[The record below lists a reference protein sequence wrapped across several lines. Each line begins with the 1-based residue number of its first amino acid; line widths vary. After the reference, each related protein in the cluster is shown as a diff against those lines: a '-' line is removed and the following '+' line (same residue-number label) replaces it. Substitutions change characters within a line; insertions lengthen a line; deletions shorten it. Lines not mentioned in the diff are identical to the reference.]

1 MPAIRPGVRSVLA
14 LAAICVL
21 PIILYLPFLT
31 EPFMRDEGLYASVA
45 QLILDGGIPYRD
57 AFDNKP
63 PLIFGIYSFSF
74 ILFGENVWA
83 PRLLAA
89 ICLSLTTVLVYF
101 QGRLAFS
108 PNGGLIAA
116 LAFALSIGIA
126 GFQTNANTEYFL
138 VLPMVGAL
146 VAFTLARRTDKAAW
160 YVLAGVL
167 SGLAVMTKQVAIFN
181 FLVLLAVPLIISVRD
196 GGWTAVASRRVVRPL
211 IVMASGFTVAVG
223 AVVAPFIIAGAF
235 GEFFDGVVVY
245 PLSYSG
251 GLSLVDKLGHALWS
265 PVFLMIHAGPWVAL
279 AVFGVLFVAR
289 DEGNPDRQVLVL
301 WLAACGLGVAST
313 GRFYDHYFVQLLPA
327 MALLVPAGV
336 YFLKHAWGSRWAKVT
351 AMWLL
356 PISAAIP
363 LLISAAIY
371 LQPTAEARHEVKY
384 ASGEGVLENNSADL
398 ARYLAAVTSEEDYIY
413 NLGFQSEI
421 YFYADRQAPTRFL
434 FDHPFE
440 VEEKYEVA
448 ALQDLR
454 ADPPAYIV
462 DSAVYEENRLRDAN
476 YYPVLIKG
484 FIDENYEYIG
494 RLYYAD
500 IYRLANTELEGG
512 R

>member
-1 MPAIRPGVRSVLA
+1 
-14 LAAICVL
+14 
-21 PIILYLPFLT
+21 
-31 EPFMRDEGLYASVA
+31 MRDEGLYASVA
-45 QLILDGGIPYRD
+45 QLILDGGVPYRD

-89 ICLSLTTVLVYF
+89 ICLSLTTLLVYF
-101 QGRLAFS
+101 QGRLVFS
-108 PNGGLIAA
+108 HNGGVIAA

-126 GFQTNANTEYFL
+126 DFQTNANTEYFL

-146 VAFTLARRTDKAAW
+146 VAFTLARRTDGAAW

-181 FLVLLAVPLIISVRD
+181 FLVLLAVPLITSVCD

-211 IVMASGFTVAVG
+211 IVMVSGFSVALA
-223 AVVAPFIIAGAF
+223 AVVAPFVITGAF
-235 GEFFDGVVVY
+235 GEFIDGVVLY

-251 GLSLVDKLGHALWS
+251 GLSLVDRLGHALWS
-265 PVFLMIHAGPWVAL
+265 PIFLMTRAGPWVIL
-279 AVFGVLFVAR
+279 TMFGVLFVAR
-289 DEGNPDRQVLVL
+289 DEGSPDRRVLVL

-336 YFLKHAWGSRWAKVT
+336 YFLKHAWGSRWARVT

-356 PISAAIP
+356 PLSAAIP
-363 LLISAAIY
+363 LFITAAIY
-371 LQPTAEARHEVKY
+371 LQPTAEARHVAKY
-384 ASGEGVLENNSADL
+384 ASGEGALEINSAEL
-398 ARYLAAVTSEEDYIY
+398 AAYVSAVTSEDDYIY

-421 YFYADRQAPTRFL
+421 YFYADRRAPTRFL
-434 FDHPFE
+434 FDHPFAAD
-440 VEEKYEVA
+440 EKYEIE
-448 ALQDLR
+448 ALGDLQNQ
-454 ADPPAYIV
+454 PPLYII
-462 DSAVYEENRLRDAN
+462 DSAAYESDSLKAEN
-476 YYPVLIKG
+476 YYPVRIKE
-484 FIDENYEYIG
+484 FVDKNYDYLG

-500 IYRLANTELEGG
+500 LYRLREPSASDG
-512 R
+512 